1 MIKERLCVLISG
13 RGSNLLSIIK
23 SCREKDFPA
32 KVKLIVSNK
41 PKAPGLKYAKQYRIP
56 FKVIT
61 KNFENTLLKQ
71 LQKNQIDILC
81 LAGFMKVLSKNFIDS
96 FFNMIL
102 NIHPSLLPKY
112 KGLNTHRRALKNKE
126 KFSGCTVHRVDKKL
140 DSGDIILQS
149 KVKITKNETEAS
161 LENKILKKE
170 WALYPRAIKQ
180 YCKEIK
186 RYYYKIGGTIWRNI
200 N

>member
-1 MIKERLCVLISG
+1 MIKTREHLCILISG

-32 KVKLIVSNK
+32 KVKLIVSNN
-41 PKAPGLKYAKQYRIP
+41 PNAFGLRYAKQYKIP

-71 LQKNQIDILC
+71 LQKNEIDILC

-112 KGLNTHRRALKNKE
+112 KGLNTHQRALKNKE

-149 KVKITKNETEAS
+149 KVKITKNETKES
-161 LENKILKKE
+161 LENKILKRE
-170 WALYPRAIKQ
+170 WALYPRAIKK

-186 RYYYKIGGTIWRNI
+186 RYYWKIGGTA
-200 N
+200 

>member
-41 PKAPGLKYAKQYRIP
+41 PKAPGLKYAKQYKIP
-56 FKVIT
+56 SKVIT
-61 KNFENTLLKQ
+61 KNFENTLLKA
-71 LQKNQIDILC
+71 LDRHNIDIIC
-81 LAGFMKVLSKNFIDS
+81 LAGFMKILSKKFIRQS
-96 FFNMIL
+96 YRVII

-112 KGLNTHRRALKNKE
+112 KGLNTHQRAIKNKE
-126 KFSGCTVHRVDKKL
+126 KFSGCTVHYVNGEL
-140 DSGDIILQS
+140 DSGNIILQS
-149 KVKITKNETEAS
+149 KVKIAKNETKES

-186 RYYYKIGGTIWRNI
+186 RYYWKIGGTA
-200 N
+200 

>member
-23 SCREKDFPA
+23 SCREKEFPA
-32 KVKLIVSNK
+32 KVKLIVSNN
-41 PKAPGLKYAKQYRIP
+41 PNAFGLRYAKQYKIP

-71 LQKNQIDILC
+71 LQKNQIEILC

-112 KGLNTHRRALKNKE
+112 KGLNTHKRALKNKE
-126 KFSGCTVHRVDKKL
+126 KFSGCTVHRVDGKI
-140 DSGDIILQS
+140 DSGEIILQS
-149 KVKITKNETEAS
+149 KVKIAKNETEAS

-170 WALYPRAIKQ
+170 WALYPRAIKK
-180 YCKEIK
+180 YCKEIR
-186 RYYYKIGGTIWRNI
+186 RYYFKIGGTI
-200 N
+200 

>member
-32 KVKLIVSNK
+32 KVKLIVSNN
-41 PKAPGLKYAKQYRIP
+41 PDAYGLRYAKQYRIP

-140 DSGDIILQS
+140 DSGDIVLQR
-149 KVKITKNETEAS
+149 KVKITKNETKES
-161 LENKILKKE
+161 LEAKILKE
-170 WALYPRAIKQ
+170 EHILYPQAIKKI
-180 YCKEIK
+180 YKEH
-186 RYYYKIGGTIWRNI
+186 YN
-200 N
+200 

>member
-1 MIKERLCVLISG
+1 MELAMIKERLCVLISG

-23 SCREKDFPA
+23 SCNEKDFPA
-32 KVKLIVSNK
+32 EVKLIVSNN
-41 PKAPGLKYAKQYRIP
+41 PDAYGLRYAKQYKIP
-56 FKVIT
+56 LKVIT
-61 KNFENTLLKQ
+61 KNFESTLLKE
-71 LQKNQIDILC
+71 LEKYKIDILC
-81 LAGFMKVLSKNFIDS
+81 LAGFMKILSKNFIDS

-112 KGLNTHRRALKNKE
+112 KGLNTHQRALKNKE
-126 KFSGCTVHRVDKKL
+126 KYSGCTVHRVDEKL

-149 KVKITKNETEAS
+149 KVKITKNETKES
-161 LENKILKKE
+161 LENKILRKE

-186 RYYYKIGGTIWRNI
+186 RYYWKIGGTA
-200 N
+200 

>member
-23 SCREKDFPA
+23 SCCEKDFHA
-32 KVKLIVSNK
+32 KVKLIVSNN
-41 PKAPGLKYAKQYRIP
+41 PNAFGLRYAKQYKIP

-71 LQKNQIDILC
+71 LQKNEIDILC

-112 KGLNTHRRALKNKE
+112 KGLNTHQRALKNKE

-186 RYYYKIGGTIWRNI
+186 RYYWKIGGTA
-200 N
+200 

>member
-81 LAGFMKVLSKNFIDS
+81 LAGFMKKLSKNFIDS

-186 RYYYKIGGTIWRNI
+186 RYYYKIGGTI
-200 N
+200 

>member
-186 RYYYKIGGTIWRNI
+186 RYYYKIGGTA
-200 N
+200 

>member
-13 RGSNLLSIIK
+13 RGSNLHSIIK
-23 SCREKDFPA
+23 SCREKEFPA
-32 KVKLIVSNK
+32 KVKLIVSNN
-41 PKAPGLKYAKQYRIP
+41 PDAYGLRYAKQYKIP

-71 LQKNQIDILC
+71 LQKNNIEILC
-81 LAGFMKVLSKNFIDS
+81 LAGFMKVLSKNFVDS

-149 KVKITKNETEAS
+149 KVKITKNETKES

-186 RYYYKIGGTIWRNI
+186 RYYYKIGGTI
-200 N
+200 

>member
-23 SCREKDFPA
+23 SCRGKDFPA
-32 KVKLIVSNK
+32 KVKLIVSNNSD
-41 PKAPGLKYAKQYRIP
+41 AFGLRYAKQYKIP

-71 LQKNQIDILC
+71 LQKNQIEILC
-81 LAGFMKVLSKNFIDS
+81 LAGFMKVLSKNFIDL

-112 KGLNTHRRALKNKE
+112 KGLNTHRRALKNRE
-126 KFSGCTVHRVDKKL
+126 KFSGCTVHRVNGKI
-140 DSGDIILQS
+140 DSGEIILQS
-149 KVKITKNETEAS
+149 KVKIAKNETEAS

-170 WALYPRAIKQ
+170 WVLYPRAIKQ

-186 RYYYKIGGTIWRNI
+186 RYYYKIGGTI
-200 N
+200 

>member
-1 MIKERLCVLISG
+1 MIKEPLCVLISG

-23 SCREKDFPA
+23 SCRGKDFPA
-32 KVKLIVSNK
+32 KVKLIVSNN
-41 PKAPGLKYAKQYRIP
+41 PNAFGLRYAKQYKIP

-71 LQKNQIDILC
+71 LQKNEIDILC

-112 KGLNTHRRALKNKE
+112 KGLNTHQRALKNKE
-126 KFSGCTVHRVDKKL
+126 KFSGCTVHRVDGKI
-140 DSGDIILQS
+140 DSGEIILQS
-149 KVKITKNETEAS
+149 KVKIAKNETEAS

-170 WALYPRAIKQ
+170 WVLYPRAIKK

-186 RYYYKIGGTIWRNI
+186 RYYWKIGGTI
-200 N
+200 

>member
-32 KVKLIVSNK
+32 KVKLIVSNNSD
-41 PKAPGLKYAKQYRIP
+41 AYGLRYAKQYKIP

-61 KNFENTLLKQ
+61 KNFENTLLKV

-81 LAGFMKVLSKNFIDS
+81 LAGFMKRLSKNFIDL

-112 KGLNTHRRALKNKE
+112 KGLNTHKRALKNKE
-126 KFSGCTVHRVDKKL
+126 KFSGCTVHRVNGKI
-140 DSGDIILQS
+140 DSGEIILQS
-149 KVKITKNETEAS
+149 KVKIAKNETEAS
-161 LENKILKKE
+161 LENKFLKKE
-170 WALYPRAIKQ
+170 WGLYTSAIKK
-180 YCKEIK
+180 YCKEII
-186 RYYYKIGGTIWRNI
+186 RFYFKIGGTI
-200 N
+200 

>member
-23 SCREKDFPA
+23 SCCEKDFPA
-32 KVKLIVSNK
+32 KVKLIVSNN
-41 PKAPGLKYAKQYRIP
+41 PDAYGLRYAKQYKIP

-71 LQKNQIDILC
+71 LQKNNIEILC
-81 LAGFMKVLSKNFIDS
+81 LAGFMKKLSKNFIDS

-112 KGLNTHRRALKNKE
+112 KGLNTHQRALKNKE
-126 KFSGCTVHRVDKKL
+126 KFSGCTVHRVDGKI
-140 DSGDIILQS
+140 DSGEIILQS

-161 LENKILKKE
+161 LENKILRKE
-170 WALYPRAIKQ
+170 WALYPRAIKK

-186 RYYYKIGGTIWRNI
+186 RY
-200 N
+200 

>member
-23 SCREKDFPA
+23 SCNEKDFPA
-32 KVKLIVSNK
+32 EVKLIVSNN
-41 PKAPGLKYAKQYRIP
+41 PDAYGLRYAKQYKIP
-56 FKVIT
+56 LKVIT
-61 KNFENTLLKQ
+61 KNFESTLLKE
-71 LQKNQIDILC
+71 LEKYKIDILC
-81 LAGFMKVLSKNFIDS
+81 LAGFMKILSKNFIDS

-112 KGLNTHRRALKNKE
+112 KGLNTHQRALKNKE
-126 KFSGCTVHRVDKKL
+126 KYSGCTVHRVDEKL

-149 KVKITKNETEAS
+149 KVKITKNETKES
-161 LENKILKKE
+161 LENKILRKE
-170 WALYPRAIKQ
+170 WAIYPRAIKQ

-186 RYYYKIGGTIWRNI
+186 RYYWKIGGTA
-200 N
+200 

>member
-1 MIKERLCVLISG
+1 MNLCVLISG

-23 SCREKDFPA
+23 SCRKKDFPA
-32 KVKLIVSNK
+32 KVKLIVSNN
-41 PKAPGLKYAKQYRIP
+41 PKAPGLQYAKKYNIP

-61 KNFENTLLKQ
+61 KNFE
-71 LQKNQIDILC
+71 KNIVNKLANYSIDVIC
-81 LAGFMKVLSKNFIDS
+81 LAGFMKILKLSW
-96 FFNMIL
+96 FNIIL

-112 KGLNTHRRALKNKE
+112 KGLNTHQRALKNKE

-186 RYYYKIGGTIWRNI
+186 RYYYKIGGTI
-200 N
+200 

>member
-23 SCREKDFPA
+23 SCHEKDFPA
-32 KVKLIVSNK
+32 KVKLIVSNN
-41 PKAPGLKYAKQYRIP
+41 PDAFGLRYAKQYKIP

-61 KNFENTLLKQ
+61 KNFENTLLKV
-71 LQKNQIDILC
+71 LQKNQIEILC

-112 KGLNTHRRALKNKE
+112 KGLNTHKRALKNKE
-126 KFSGCTVHRVDKKL
+126 KFSGCTVHRVNGKI
-140 DSGDIILQS
+140 DSGEIILQS
-149 KVKITKNETEAS
+149 KVKIAKNETEAS

-170 WALYPRAIKQ
+170 WVLYPRAIKK

-186 RYYYKIGGTIWRNI
+186 RYYWKIGGTA
-200 N
+200 

>member
-23 SCREKDFPA
+23 SCRGKDFPA
-32 KVKLIVSNK
+32 KVKLIVSNNSD
-41 PKAPGLKYAKQYRIP
+41 AYGLRYAKQYKIP

-61 KNFENTLLKQ
+61 KNFENTLLKE
-71 LQKNQIDILC
+71 LQKNQIEILC
-81 LAGFMKVLSKNFIDS
+81 LAGFMKVLSKNFIDL

-112 KGLNTHRRALKNKE
+112 KGLNTHKRALKNKE
-126 KFSGCTVHRVDKKL
+126 KFSGCTVHRVDGKI
-140 DSGDIILQS
+140 DSGEIILQS
-149 KVKITKNETEAS
+149 KVKIAKNETEAS

-170 WALYPRAIKQ
+170 WVLYPRAIKQ

-186 RYYYKIGGTIWRNI
+186 RYYYKIGGTI
-200 N
+200 

>member
-1 MIKERLCVLISG
+1 MIKERLCILISG

-32 KVKLIVSNK
+32 TVKLIVSNN
-41 PKAPGLKYAKQYRIP
+41 PKALGLEYAKQYRIP
-56 FKVIT
+56 SKVIT

-71 LQKNQIDILC
+71 LQKNEIDILC

-112 KGLNTHRRALKNKE
+112 KGLNTHQRALKNKE
-126 KFSGCTVHRVDKKL
+126 KFSGCTVHRVDEKL

-161 LENKILKKE
+161 LENKILRKE
-170 WALYPRAIKQ
+170 WALYPRAIKK

-186 RYYYKIGGTIWRNI
+186 RYYWKIGGTA
-200 N
+200 

>member
-186 RYYYKIGGTIWRNI
+186 RYYYKIGGTI
-200 N
+200 

>member
-32 KVKLIVSNK
+32 KVKLIVSNN
-41 PKAPGLKYAKQYRIP
+41 PDAYGLRYAKQYKIP
-56 FKVIT
+56 LKVIT
-61 KNFENTLLKQ
+61 KNFESTLLKE
-71 LQKNQIDILC
+71 LEKYKIDILC
-81 LAGFMKVLSKNFIDS
+81 LAGFMKILSKNFIDS

-112 KGLNTHRRALKNKE
+112 KGLNTHQRALKNKE
-126 KFSGCTVHRVDKKL
+126 KYSGCTVHRVDEKL

-149 KVKITKNETEAS
+149 KVKITKNETKES
-161 LENKILKKE
+161 LENKILRKE

-186 RYYYKIGGTIWRNI
+186 RYYYKIGGTA
-200 N
+200 

>member
-81 LAGFMKVLSKNFIDS
+81 LAGFMKVLSKNFIDL

-112 KGLNTHRRALKNKE
+112 KGLNTHKRALKNKE

-186 RYYYKIGGTIWRNI
+186 RYYWKIGGTA
-200 N
+200 

>member
-23 SCREKDFPA
+23 SCRGKDFPA
-32 KVKLIVSNK
+32 KVKLIVSNN
-41 PKAPGLKYAKQYRIP
+41 PNASGLRYAKQYKIP

-71 LQKNQIDILC
+71 LQKNQIEILC
-81 LAGFMKVLSKNFIDS
+81 LAGFMKVLSKNFIDL

-112 KGLNTHRRALKNKE
+112 KGLNTHRRALKNRE
-126 KFSGCTVHRVDKKL
+126 KFSGCTVHRVNGKI
-140 DSGDIILQS
+140 DSGEIILQS
-149 KVKITKNETEAS
+149 KVKIAKNETEAS

-170 WALYPRAIKQ
+170 WALYPRAIKK
-180 YCKEIK
+180 YCKEIR
-186 RYYYKIGGTIWRNI
+186 RYYFKIGGTI
-200 N
+200 

>member
-32 KVKLIVSNK
+32 KVKLIVSNN
-41 PKAPGLKYAKQYRIP
+41 PKAPGLEYAKQYNIP

-71 LQKNQIDILC
+71 LQKNEIDILC
-81 LAGFMKVLSKNFIDS
+81 LAGFMRILSKNFIDS

-112 KGLNTHRRALKNKE
+112 KGLNTHQRALKNKE
-126 KFSGCTVHRVDKKL
+126 KYSGCTVHRVNGKL

-149 KVKITKNETEAS
+149 KVKIAKNETKES

-170 WALYPRAIKQ
+170 WVLYPRAIKQ

-186 RYYYKIGGTIWRNI
+186 RYYWKIGGTA
-200 N
+200 

>member
-32 KVKLIVSNK
+32 KIKLIVSNN
-41 PKAPGLKYAKQYRIP
+41 PKALGLEYAKQYRIP
-56 FKVIT
+56 SKVIT

-112 KGLNTHRRALKNKE
+112 KGLNTHQRALKNKE
-126 KFSGCTVHRVDKKL
+126 KFSGCTVHRVDEKL

-186 RYYYKIGGTIWRNI
+186 RYYYKIGGTA
-200 N
+200 

>member
-32 KVKLIVSNK
+32 KVKLIVSNN
-41 PKAPGLKYAKQYRIP
+41 PNAYGLRYAKQYRIP

-149 KVKITKNETEAS
+149 KVKIAKNETKES

-170 WALYPRAIKQ
+170 WVLYPRAIKQ

-186 RYYYKIGGTIWRNI
+186 RYYWKIGGTA
-200 N
+200 

>member
-23 SCREKDFPA
+23 SCNEKDFPA
-32 KVKLIVSNK
+32 EVKLIVSNN
-41 PKAPGLKYAKQYRIP
+41 PDAYGLRYAKQYKIP
-56 FKVIT
+56 LKVIT
-61 KNFENTLLKQ
+61 KNFESTLLKE
-71 LQKNQIDILC
+71 LEKYKIDILC
-81 LAGFMKVLSKNFIDS
+81 LAGFMKILSKNFIDS

-112 KGLNTHRRALKNKE
+112 KGLNTHQRALKNKE
-126 KFSGCTVHRVDKKL
+126 KYSGCTVHRVDEKL

-149 KVKITKNETEAS
+149 KVKITKNETKES
-161 LENKILKKE
+161 LENKILRKE

-186 RYYYKIGGTIWRNI
+186 RYLTKVDVREC
-200 N
+200 

>member
-1 MIKERLCVLISG
+1 MIKERLCILISG

-126 KFSGCTVHRVDKKL
+126 KFSGCTVHRVDEKL

-170 WALYPRAIKQ
+170 WALYPRAIKK

-186 RYYYKIGGTIWRNI
+186 RYYWKIGGTA
-200 N
+200 

>member
-23 SCREKDFPA
+23 SCNEKDFPA
-32 KVKLIVSNK
+32 EVKLIVSNN
-41 PKAPGLKYAKQYRIP
+41 PDAYGLRYAKQYKIP
-56 FKVIT
+56 LKVIT
-61 KNFENTLLKQ
+61 KNFESTLLKE
-71 LQKNQIDILC
+71 LEKYKIDILC
-81 LAGFMKVLSKNFIDS
+81 LAGFMKILSKNFIDS

-112 KGLNTHRRALKNKE
+112 KGLNTHQRALKNKE
-126 KFSGCTVHRVDKKL
+126 KYSGCTVHRVDEKL

-149 KVKITKNETEAS
+149 KVKITKNETKES
-161 LENKILKKE
+161 LENKILRKE

-186 RYYYKIGGTIWRNI
+186 RYYWKIGGTA
-200 N
+200 

>member
-23 SCREKDFPA
+23 SCNEKDFPA
-32 KVKLIVSNK
+32 EVKLIVSNN
-41 PKAPGLKYAKQYRIP
+41 PDAYGLRYAKQYKIP
-56 FKVIT
+56 LKVIT
-61 KNFENTLLKQ
+61 KNFESTLLKE
-71 LQKNQIDILC
+71 LEKYKIDILC
-81 LAGFMKVLSKNFIDS
+81 LAGFMKILSKNFIDS

-112 KGLNTHRRALKNKE
+112 KGLNTHQRALKNKE
-126 KFSGCTVHRVDKKL
+126 KYSGCTVHRVDEKL

-149 KVKITKNETEAS
+149 KVKITKNETKES
-161 LENKILKKE
+161 LENKILRKE

-180 YCKEIK
+180 YCREIK
-186 RYYYKIGGTIWRNI
+186 RYYWKIGGTA
-200 N
+200 

>member
-23 SCREKDFPA
+23 SCHEKDFPA
-32 KVKLIVSNK
+32 KVKLIVSNN
-41 PKAPGLKYAKQYRIP
+41 PDAYGLRYAKQYKIP

-81 LAGFMKVLSKNFIDS
+81 LAGFMKKLSKNFIDS

-112 KGLNTHRRALKNKE
+112 KGLNTHQRALKNKE
-126 KFSGCTVHRVDKKL
+126 KFSGCTVHRVDDKL

-149 KVKITKNETEAS
+149 KVKITKNETKES

-170 WALYPRAIKQ
+170 HILYPRAIKK

-186 RYYYKIGGTIWRNI
+186 RYYWKIGGTA
-200 N
+200 